1 MQFRQGVSVRMADG
15 KTVGQLDRVVV
26 DPRTKEVNYIVVRKG
41 TFFTTDRVV
50 PLTLVAQAD
59 ENEVAL
65 REDAGNL
72 ENLPQF
78 EERHYVASDS
88 GALSAMSAPS
98 LYAYP
103 PLLGGEITGM
113 TGTLPTWATLGGISA
128 REPVVEQAQR
138 AIPDDNVALRAG
150 ARVVAADGET
160 VGSVDEVL
168 TGANAD
174 QVSHFV
180 ISQGLLF
187 KDRKLIPIGW
197 TQEIGEDQVTLA
209 VDSAFVSRLESY
221 QGAR

>member
-1 MQFRQGVSVRMADG
+1 MQFRQCVGVRMADG
-15 KTVGQLDRVVV
+15 RGVGQLDRVVM

-50 PLTLVAQAD
+50 PLTLVARAD
-59 ENEVAL
+59 ENEVVL
-65 REDAGNL
+65 REDAGDL
-72 ENLPQF
+72 EGLPQF
-78 EERHYVASDS
+78 EERHYVAADS
-88 GALSAMSAPS
+88 GTATADTVPS

-113 TGTLPTWATLGGISA
+113 TGTLPTQAARGGLGNVS
-128 REPVVEQAQR
+128 PVVEQTQR

-150 ARVVAADGET
+150 TRVVAADGET
-160 VGSVDEVL
+160 VGSVAEVL
-168 TGANAD
+168 TSANAD

-187 KDRKLIPIGW
+187 KDRKLIPVGW

-221 QGAR
+221 EGAR